1 MENTTFPPCY
11 ILATFPLWLE
21 NHFHLY
27 NDRKLTSCIYNIFFI
42 YKNQIGRA
50 QGNRVDLIGCN

>member
-11 ILATFPLWLE
+11 ILVTFTLWLE

-27 NDRKLTSCIYNIFFI
+27 NDRKLTSCIYNIFLFTKI
-42 YKNQIGRA
+42 ELEEPRA
-50 QGNRVDLIGCN
+50 IVST